1 MEIII
6 RGDKIEVTTSMKD
19 YINEK
24 MKRLEKYLENSDN
37 LRANVVVKVKGHMQ
51 TVEITIL

>member
-6 RGDKIEVTTSMKD
+6 RGDKIEVTAAMKD

-24 MKRLEKYLENSDN
+24 LKRLEKYLENSIDV
-37 LRANVVVKVKGHMQ
+37 RANCSSKS
-51 TVEITIL
+51 

>member
-6 RGDKIEVTTSMKD
+6 RGDKIEVTAAMKD

-24 MKRLEKYLENSDN
+24 LKRLEKYLES
-37 LRANVVVKVKGHMQ
+37 KGYQ
-51 TVEITIL
+51 AVDVTPIKEPALAK

>member
-6 RGDKIEVTTSMKD
+6 RGDKIEVTAAMKD

-24 MKRLEKYLENSDN
+24 LKRLEKYLRSHQENKTLN
-37 LRANVVVKVKGHMQ
+37 
-51 TVEITIL
+51 EISRKIEKEMIDIV